1 MAGWDPHCL
10 SGRIMTWVLA
20 LAKRSPGPSEALRDG
35 HTSVGE
41 EREAALK
48 GVDSPA
54 ASLPRLRV

>member
-1 MAGWDPHCL
+1 MG
-10 SGRIMTWVLA
+10 
-20 LAKRSPGPSEALRDG
+20 SPGPSEALGGG